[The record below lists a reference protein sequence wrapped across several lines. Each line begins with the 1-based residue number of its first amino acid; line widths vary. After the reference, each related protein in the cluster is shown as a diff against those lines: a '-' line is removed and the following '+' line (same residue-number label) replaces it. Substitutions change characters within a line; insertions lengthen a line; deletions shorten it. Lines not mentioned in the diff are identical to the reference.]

1 MAERE
6 GFEPPVPLRVHL
18 ISSQARS
25 TGLRHLS
32 LPKVPP
38 ILRRV
43 TVLAGNSSST
53 SRGSYAVTG
62 VTVLVIQVPL
72 TKVGGSRSV
81 PAAMGAIQVGPGL
94 YQTAFQTAQRVYQ

>member
-1 MAERE
+1 
-6 GFEPPVPLRVHL
+6 
-18 ISSQARS
+18 
-25 TGLRHLS
+25 
-32 LPKVPP
+32 
-38 ILRRV
+38 
-43 TVLAGNSSST
+43 
-53 SRGSYAVTG
+53 